1 MPRKNIPDAENRILK
16 AALTVIAEK
25 SYDGARVDNI
35 AREANVPKSLIYYH
49 FKSKNEI
56 YERLIGD
63 FLREFLA
70 VARESSTE
78 TDGEKAQ
85 HISKRLQQK
94 YYELALRNA
103 DLIRILLIDSL
114 KKSTKQPDIYKIVE
128 AIANTDAEISQSIGK
143 ERSERLIAE
152 FFTSILPNCAVLC
165 YMDSFTSYFNIDRA
179 EFGMLYPCIMGITH
193 GAYHKSKEQNSPD

>member
-1 MPRKNIPDAENRILK
+1 MARKNIPDAENRILK
-16 AALTVIAEK
+16 AALTIIAEK
-25 SYDGARVDNI
+25 SYDGARVDDI

-63 FLREFLA
+63 FLREFLS
-70 VARESSTE
+70 VAKEASTE

-85 HISKRLQQK
+85 HISKRLQQR
-94 YYELALRNA
+94 YYELAVRNA
-103 DLIRILLIDSL
+103 DLIRVLLIDSL

-128 AIANTDAEISQSIGK
+128 AMANTDAEIRQSIGK

-165 YMDSFTSYFNIDRA
+165 YMDSFPSYFNIDRT
-179 EFGMLYPCIMGITH
+179 EFGMLYTGIMEITH
-193 GAYHKSKEQNSPD
+193 GAYHKSKAQNSLD